1 MKYVIFLT
9 KNFLHFEKPIKNWI
23 LLIRFMSD
31 KNNESILMS
40 PEVFFENYIFGFLMF
55 DTKKFSPHPK
65 PKAKTFSLFLLFYT
79 SVLLISSR
87 WISNTQS
94 LTQIL
99 ARNNI

>member
-1 MKYVIFLT
+1 
-9 KNFLHFEKPIKNWI
+9 
-23 LLIRFMSD
+23 MSD
-31 KNNESILMS
+31 KNNEPILMS

-65 PKAKTFSLFLLFYT
+65 SKAETFSLFSLFYA

-87 WISNTQS
+87 WISNTQP

-99 ARNNI
+99 TRNNI